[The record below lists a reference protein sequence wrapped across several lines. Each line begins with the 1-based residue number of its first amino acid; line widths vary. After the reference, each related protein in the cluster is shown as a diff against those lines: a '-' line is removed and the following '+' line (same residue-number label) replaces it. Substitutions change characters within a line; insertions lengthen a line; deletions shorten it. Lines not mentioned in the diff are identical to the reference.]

1 MSQFPLFAFTND
13 EVVVITRGP
22 TLDHAFDYATQS
34 KNFRRGTTIRSM
46 DHLPIEAA
54 KLYDENHDSGWLT
67 RPPKYLNELE
77 KKC

>member
-22 TLDHAFDYATQS
+22 TLDHAFDYAS
-34 KNFRRGTTIRSM
+34 RSNNFRHGTTIRSM
-46 DHLPIEAA
+46 NYLPIDAA
-54 KLYDENHDSGWLT
+54 ELYDKNHDVGWLT
-67 RPPKYLNELE
+67 RPPKYLSEQE